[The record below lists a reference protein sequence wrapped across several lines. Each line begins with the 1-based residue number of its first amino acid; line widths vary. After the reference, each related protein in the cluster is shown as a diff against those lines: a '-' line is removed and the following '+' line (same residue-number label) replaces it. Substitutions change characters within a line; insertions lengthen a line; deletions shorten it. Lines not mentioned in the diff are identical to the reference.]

1 MYLRKTIIPA
11 MKRCDQLFD
20 VLFKDIYYGGSY
32 YDGLKIGKPNEYD
45 LNFVMDSNL
54 IFDGHFRRKNI
65 LIDLKF
71 SNEHFDV
78 LITYR
83 AHFFL
88 F

>member
-54 IFDGHFRRKNI
+54 IFDALKVSNIQNTFR
-65 LIDLKF
+65 
-71 SNEHFDV
+71 
-78 LITYR
+78 
-83 AHFFL
+83 A
-88 F
+88 